1 MSREYFSDEPVSVKP
16 KKSREYFDDAT
27 TSEKQELGPVIGAP
41 AAEMI
46 PTGGYPKAPKPTVM
60 AGEPSYLE
68 KASMYATAVPATALA
83 ARGLQ
88 LATAGSKV
96 APYTSLL
103 SEALTPK
110 TGKALATTMGA
121 AGLTAIPAEFSRY
134 QVEKAG
140 GSPMAQQLTELGVAS
155 SVGALGLIATKLG
168 TTSADLIK
176 KAFGGSTKNF
186 ADALKARSS
195 GLIEQQRNLTKEQ
208 LDITDRVLEQMGR
221 KPQVAQQR
229 VTERFPVPESP
240 AKAAQQ
246 MAPEKL
252 AVREKLGARV
262 SKAEAESKRAADMA
276 KLSQDDVQRT
286 QSALTTIEQQMASQ
300 PGMTADDIGRLLQNT
315 TKTLQKDGLK
325 ARKDAAGYEAVFQA
339 AGDKPTVQTAGIKE
353 SVEKLERQ
361 TRNPTLQNVLAEI
374 KSQLATDKTQALSLR
389 STDSLKGYLDSVIAG
404 KEMKYG
410 KLDKEIVRTVQ
421 NIKNQLMMKAKTTHP
436 DYAKSIDEFRRM
448 SRPLDIVERNGAL
461 KKVIDEDP
469 VSTAYRMTEAEV
481 TGYIIRKANAGN
493 PVFTRLLQVRPDLK
507 DSARLYFTKDLF
519 GKDVAPTA
527 KSLESWVL
535 SNERTLRQTGL
546 YDEFNTL
553 RNAQRSAQQS
563 VDDAKGVAT
572 ALEKTAET
580 ATKKLTAEENL
591 AKKATSRLQQALKT
605 VETPESFAGR
615 MERASAEPSRKA
627 SFATRQQQQ
636 QDLINTLD
644 DSAAQINRATDPA
657 QVSAAV
663 SASLKTL
670 RNKNLIS
677 GSQFDDLMK
686 QADSLKNQADAQ
698 TKARKILVGVAVF
711 VGAPSIAL
719 RFFGAPSSGE

>member
-1 MSREYFSDEPVSVKP
+1 MAREYFADEPISIQP
-16 KKSREYFDDAT
+16 KKSREYFEDVTVA
-27 TSEKQELGPVIGAP
+27 EKPKAEPVMGAS
-41 AAEMI
+41 AVEMI
-46 PTGGYPKAPKPTVM
+46 PTDGYPKAPKPTVM
-60 AGEPSYLE
+60 AGEPSYME
-68 KASMYATAVPATALA
+68 KASMYAAAVPATALA

-88 LATAGSKV
+88 LATAGSKA

-140 GSPMAQQLTELGVAS
+140 GSDMAQQLTELGVAT

-176 KAFGGSTKNF
+176 KAFGGSAKNF

-221 KPQVAQQR
+221 RPQVAQQR
-229 VTERFPVPESP
+229 VSERFAVPEST

-262 SKAEAESKRAADMA
+262 SKAEAESLRAADMA
-276 KLSQDDVQRT
+276 KFAQQDVQRT
-286 QSALTTIEQQMASQ
+286 QSALNTIEQQMASQ

-315 TKTLQKDGLK
+315 TKTLQKDGVK

-339 AGDKPTVQTAGIKE
+339 AGDKPTVNTVGIKD

-374 KSQLATDKTQALSLR
+374 KSQLATDKTQELSLR

-436 DYAKSIDEFRRM
+436 DYGKAIDTFRQM

-469 VSTAYRMTEAEV
+469 VSTAYRMTEADV

-535 SNERTLRQTGL
+535 SNERSLRQTGL

-563 VDDAKGVAT
+563 VDDAKGFAET
-572 ALEKTAET
+572 LAKTAQTAEQRLGAEQKLAGK
-580 ATKKLTAEENL
+580 ATK
-591 AKKATSRLQQALKT
+591 RLEDVLKT
-605 VETPESFAGR
+605 TETPESLAKRMATAG
-615 MERASAEPSRKA
+615 KA
-627 SFATRQQQQ
+627 PPQQAAFATRQQQQ
-636 QDLINTLD
+636 QSLINTLD
-644 DSAAQINRATDPA
+644 DSAALISRTTDPA
-657 QVSAAV
+657 EVSAAV
-663 SASLKTL
+663 SSSLKKL
-670 RNKNLIS
+670 RSKNLIS
-677 GSQFDDLMK
+677 SKQFDEFMNDAEL
-686 QADSLKNQADAQ
+686 LKTQTDAQ
-698 TKARKILVGVAVF
+698 TKARRILAGVAVA
-711 VGAPSIAL
+711 VGVPSIGL
-719 RFFGAPSSGE
+719 RFFGSPSSGE

>member
-27 TSEKQELGPVIGAP
+27 TSEKQEVGPVIGAP

-88 LATAGSKV
+88 LATAGSKA

-140 GSPMAQQLTELGVAS
+140 GSDMAQQLTELGVAS

-168 TTSADLIK
+168 TTSVDLIK
-176 KAFGGSTKNF
+176 TAFGGSTKNF

-195 GLIEQQRNLTKEQ
+195 GLIEQQRNLTKQQ

-262 SKAEAESKRAADMA
+262 SKAEAESQRAAQMSNLA
-276 KLSQDDVQRT
+276 QQDVQRT
-286 QSALTTIEQQMASQ
+286 QSALNTIEQQMASQ

-325 ARKDAAGYEAVFQA
+325 ARKEAAGYEAVFQA
-339 AGDKPTVQTAGIKE
+339 AGDKPTVKTDGIKE

-361 TRNPTLQNVLAEI
+361 TRNPTLQNILYEI

-436 DYAKSIDEFRRM
+436 DYGKAIDTFRQM

-469 VSTAYRMTEAEV
+469 VSTAYRMTEADV

-493 PVFTRLLQVRPDLK
+493 PVFTRLLQVRPDLQ

-527 KSLESWVL
+527 KSFETWIL
-535 SNERTLRQTGL
+535 SNERPLRQTGL

-563 VDDAKGVAT
+563 VDNAKGIAETFAQTAKTAEQRLGAEQKLASKAT
-572 ALEKTAET
+572 KRLEDVLKTAET
-580 ATKKLTAEENL
+580 PESL
-591 AKKATSRLQQALKT
+591 AKRMATAGKAPPKQAAF
-605 VETPESFAGR
+605 V
-615 MERASAEPSRKA
+615 
-627 SFATRQQQQ
+627 TRQKQQ

-644 DSAAQINRATDPA
+644 DSAALISRTTDPA
-657 QVSAAV
+657 EVSAAV
-663 SASLKTL
+663 SSSLKQL

-677 GSQFDDLMK
+677 GKQFDDLMK
-686 QADSLKNQADAQ
+686 QADSLKTQTDAQ
-698 TKARKILVGVAVF
+698 TKARRILVGVAV
-711 VGAPSIAL
+711 VAGVPSIGL
-719 RFFGAPSSGE
+719 RFFGAPGSGE

>member
-1 MSREYFSDEPVSVKP
+1 MAREYFEDEAPSIKP
-16 KKSREYFDDAT
+16 KKSREYFEDV
-27 TSEKQELGPVIGAP
+27 SVVEKPEVGPVIGAS

-68 KASMYATAVPATALA
+68 KASMYAAAVPATAFVGK
-83 ARGLQ
+83 GLQ
-88 LATAGSKV
+88 MATAGTKV
-96 APYTSLL
+96 APYTTLL
-103 SEALTPK
+103 SEALMPK

-121 AGLTAIPAEFSRY
+121 AGLTAIPSEFSRF
-134 QVEKAG
+134 QIEKGG
-140 GSPMAQQLTELGVAS
+140 GSPLAQQLTELGVAS

-176 KAFGGSTKNF
+176 TAFGGSTKNF

-195 GLIEQQRNLTKEQ
+195 GLIEQQRNLTQQQK
-208 LDITDRVLEQMGR
+208 DITDRVLEQMGKR
-221 KPQVAQQR
+221 PAVAQQR
-229 VTERFPVPESP
+229 VSERYAVPESTT
-240 AKAAQQ
+240 KAAQQ

-262 SKAEAESKRAADMA
+262 SKAEAESQRAAQMSNLA
-276 KLSQDDVQRT
+276 QQDVQRT
-286 QSALTTIEQQMASQ
+286 QSALSTIEQQMASQ

-315 TKTLQKDGLK
+315 TKTLQKDGVK
-325 ARKDAAGYEAVFQA
+325 ARKDAAGYDAVFQA
-339 AGDKPTVQTAGIKE
+339 AGDKPTVNTAGIKE
-353 SVEKLERQ
+353 SVEKLEKQ

-436 DYAKSIDEFRRM
+436 DYAKAVDEFRRM

-493 PVFTRLLQVRPDLK
+493 PVFTRLLQVRPDLQ

-527 KSLESWVL
+527 KSFETWLM
-535 SNERTLRQTGL
+535 SNERPLRQTGL
-546 YDEFNTL
+546 YDKFNTL

-563 VDDAKGVAT
+563 VDDAKGFAETLAQT
-572 ALEKTAET
+572 AKTAEQRLGAEQKLAGK
-580 ATKKLTAEENL
+580 ATK
-591 AKKATSRLQQALKT
+591 RLEDVLKT
-605 VETPESFAGR
+605 SETPESLAKRMAVAGK
-615 MERASAEPSRKA
+615 APQGQA
-627 SFATRQQQQ
+627 SFAARQQQQ

-644 DSAAQINRATDPA
+644 DSVAQINRETDPA
-657 QVSAAV
+657 KVSAAV
-663 SASLKTL
+663 SASLRTL
-670 RNKNLIS
+670 RNKDLIS
-677 GSQFDDLMK
+677 VKQFDEFMQ
-686 QADSLKNQADAQ
+686 QANSLKTQADAQ
-698 TKARKILVGVAVF
+698 TKARKILVGVAIVAG
-711 VGAPSIAL
+711 VPAIVP
-719 RFFGAPSSGE
+719 RFFGAPSPAE

>member
-1 MSREYFSDEPVSVKP
+1 MAREYFADDQASIKP
-16 KKSREYFDDAT
+16 KKSREYFDKVTVA
-27 TSEKQELGPVIGAP
+27 EKPEAGPVIGAS

-83 ARGLQ
+83 AKGLQ
-88 LATAGSKV
+88 MATAGSKV

-140 GSPMAQQLTELGVAS
+140 GSDMAQQLTELGVAS

-168 TTSADLIK
+168 TTSVDLIK
-176 KAFGGSTKNF
+176 TAFGGSTKNF

-229 VTERFPVPESP
+229 VTERFPVPEST

-276 KLSQDDVQRT
+276 KLAQDDVQRT

-325 ARKDAAGYEAVFQA
+325 ARKEAAGYEAVFQA

-563 VDDAKGVAT
+563 VDDAKGFAETLAKTAQTAEQRLGAEQKLAGKAT
-572 ALEKTAET
+572 KRLEDVLKTAET
-580 ATKKLTAEENL
+580 PESL
-591 AKKATSRLQQALKT
+591 AKRMATAGKAPQGQAAFT
-605 VETPESFAGR
+605 
-615 MERASAEPSRKA
+615 
-627 SFATRQQQQ
+627 TRQQQQ
-636 QDLINTLD
+636 QSLINTLD
-644 DSAAQINRATDPA
+644 DSAAQISRTTDPA
-657 QVSAAV
+657 EVSSAV
-663 SASLKTL
+663 SSSLKTL
-670 RNKNLIS
+670 RSKNLIS
-677 GSQFDDLMK
+677 GKQFDEFMRDAEL
-686 QADSLKNQADAQ
+686 LKTQTDAQ
-698 TKARKILVGVAVF
+698 TKARRILAGVAVA
-711 VGAPSIAL
+711 VGVPSIGL
-719 RFFGAPSSGE
+719 RFFGSPSSGE

>member
-1 MSREYFSDEPVSVKP
+1 
-16 KKSREYFDDAT
+16 
-27 TSEKQELGPVIGAP
+27 
-41 AAEMI
+41 
-46 PTGGYPKAPKPTVM
+46 M

-88 LATAGSKV
+88 LATAGSKA

-140 GSPMAQQLTELGVAS
+140 GSDMAQQLTELGVAS

-176 KAFGGSTKNF
+176 KAFGGSAKNF

-221 KPQVAQQR
+221 RPQVAQQR
-229 VTERFPVPESP
+229 VSERFAVPEST

-262 SKAEAESKRAADMA
+262 SKAEAESQRAAQMSNLA
-276 KLSQDDVQRT
+276 QQDVQRT
-286 QSALTTIEQQMASQ
+286 QSALNTIEQQMASQ

-315 TKTLQKDGLK
+315 TKTLQKDGVK

-339 AGDKPTVQTAGIKE
+339 AGDKPTINTTGIKE

-361 TRNPTLQNVLAEI
+361 TRNPTLQNILYEI

-421 NIKNQLMMKAKTTHP
+421 NIKNQLMMKSKTTHP
-436 DYAKSIDEFRRM
+436 DYGKAIDTFRQM

-469 VSTAYRMTEAEV
+469 VSTAYRMTEADV

-527 KSLESWVL
+527 KSFETWVL
-535 SNERTLRQTGL
+535 SNERPLRQTGL

-563 VDDAKGVAT
+563 VDDAKGFAET
-572 ALEKTAET
+572 LAKTAQTAEQRLGAEQKLAGK
-580 ATKKLTAEENL
+580 ATK
-591 AKKATSRLQQALKT
+591 RLEDVLKT
-605 VETPESFAGR
+605 TETPESLAKRMATAG
-615 MERASAEPSRKA
+615 KA
-627 SFATRQQQQ
+627 PPQQAAFATRQQQQ
-636 QDLINTLD
+636 QSLINTLD
-644 DSAAQINRATDPA
+644 DSAALISRTTDPA
-657 QVSAAV
+657 EVSAAV
-663 SASLKTL
+663 SSSLKKL
-670 RNKNLIS
+670 RSKNLIS
-677 GSQFDDLMK
+677 GKQFDEFMK
-686 QADSLKNQADAQ
+686 DAEFLKTQTDAQ
-698 TKARKILVGVAVF
+698 TKARRILVGVAV
-711 VGAPSIAL
+711 VAGVPSIGL
-719 RFFGAPSSGE
+719 RFFGAPGSGE

>member
-1 MSREYFSDEPVSVKP
+1 MAREYFSDEPVSVKP
-16 KKSREYFDDAT
+16 KKSREYFDDVSVA
-27 TSEKQELGPVIGAP
+27 EKPETKPVIGAS

-46 PTGGYPKAPKPTVM
+46 PTGGYSKAPKQTVM
-60 AGEPSYLE
+60 AGEPSYME
-68 KASMYATAVPATALA
+68 KASMYAAAVPATALA

-110 TGKALATTMGA
+110 TGKALATTMTA
-121 AGLTAIPAEFSRY
+121 AGLTALPAEFSRY
-134 QVEKAG
+134 QVERGG

-155 SVGALGLIATKLG
+155 SVGALGLVATKLG
-168 TTSADLIK
+168 TTSVDLIK
-176 KAFGGSTKNF
+176 KAFGGSAKNF
-186 ADALKARSS
+186 SDALKARAS

-229 VTERFPVPESP
+229 VTERFPVPVSP
-240 AKAAQQ
+240 TKAEQQ
-246 MAPEKL
+246 IAPEKL

-276 KLSQDDVQRT
+276 KLAQDDVQRT

-339 AGDKPTVQTAGIKE
+339 AGDKPTVNTAGIKE

-421 NIKNQLMMKAKTTHP
+421 NIKNQLMMKAKTTHK
-436 DYAKSIDEFRRM
+436 DYGKAIDTFRQM

-493 PVFTRLLQVRPDLK
+493 PVFTRLLQVRPDLQ

-527 KSLESWVL
+527 KSFETWLM
-535 SNERTLRQTGL
+535 SNERPLRQTGL

-563 VDDAKGVAT
+563 VDDAKGFAET
-572 ALEKTAET
+572 LAKTAQ
-580 ATKKLTAEENL
+580 TAEQRLGAEQKL
-591 AKKATSRLQQALKT
+591 AREASNRLQKALKT
-605 VETPESFAGR
+605 TETPESFAGR
-615 MERASAEPSRKA
+615 MERASAAPPQQA
-627 SFATRQQQQ
+627 AFATRQQQQ
-636 QDLINTLD
+636 QDLINDLD
-644 DSAAQINRATDPA
+644 DSAALINMTTDPA
-657 QVSAAV
+657 KVSTVV
-663 SASLKTL
+663 SASIKKL
-670 RNKNLIS
+670 RNKDLIS
-677 GSQFDDLMK
+677 SKQFDDFMRDAEL
-686 QADSLKNQADAQ
+686 LKTQTDAQ
-698 TKARKILVGVAVF
+698 TRARRILVGVAVA
-711 VGAPSIAL
+711 VGLPSIGL
-719 RFFGAPSSGE
+719 RFFGAPSPYE

>member
-1 MSREYFSDEPVSVKP
+1 MKLSEATQDNPVKLKLSDVSVVKKP
-16 KKSREYFDDAT
+16 ET
-27 TSEKQELGPVIGAP
+27 GPVIGAS

-46 PTGGYPKAPKPTVM
+46 PTEGYPKAPKPTVM

-83 ARGLQ
+83 AKGLQ
-88 LATAGSKV
+88 LATAGTKV

-103 SEALTPK
+103 SETLTPK

-140 GSPMAQQLTELGVAS
+140 GSNMAQQLTELGVAS

-176 KAFGGSTKNF
+176 TAFGGSTKNF

-195 GLIEQQRNLTKEQ
+195 GLIEQQRNLTKQQ
-208 LDITDRVLEQMGR
+208 LDITDRVLEQMGKR
-221 KPQVAQQR
+221 PAVAQQR
-229 VTERFPVPESP
+229 VSERYAVPEST

-262 SKAEAESKRAADMA
+262 SKAEAESQRAAQMSSLA
-276 KLSQDDVQRT
+276 QQDVQRT
-286 QSALTTIEQQMASQ
+286 QSALNTIEQQMASQ
-300 PGMTADDIGRLLQNT
+300 QGMTSDDLGRLLQNT
-315 TKTLQKDGLK
+315 TKTLQKDGIA
-325 ARKDAAGYEAVFQA
+325 ARKNAAGYDAVFQA
-339 AGDKPTVQTAGIKE
+339 AGDKPTVNTAGIKQ
-353 SVEKLERQ
+353 SVEKLEKQ

-436 DYAKSIDEFRRM
+436 DYAKSVDEFRRM

-493 PVFTRLLQVRPDLK
+493 PVFTRLLQVRPDLQ

-527 KSLESWVL
+527 KSFETWLI
-535 SNERTLRQTGL
+535 SNERPLRQTGL

-563 VDDAKGVAT
+563 VDDAKGVAETFAQT
-572 ALEKTAET
+572 AKTAEQKLGAEQKLAGKATKRLEDVLKTAET
-580 ATKKLTAEENL
+580 SESL
-591 AKKATSRLQQALKT
+591 AKRMTAAGKAPPQQ
-605 VETPESFAGR
+605 
-615 MERASAEPSRKA
+615 A
-627 SFATRQQQQ
+627 SFAARQQQQ
-636 QDLINTLD
+636 QALLNTLD
-644 DSAAQINRATDPA
+644 DSAAQIARTTDPA
-657 QVSAAV
+657 EVSSAV

-670 RNKNLIS
+670 RSKNLIS
-677 GSQFDDLMK
+677 GKQFDDFMK
-686 QADSLKNQADAQ
+686 DAELLKTQADAQ
-698 TKARKILVGVAVF
+698 TKARKILAGVAVA
-711 VGAPSIAL
+711 VGVPSIGL
-719 RFFGAPSSGE
+719 RFFGSPGSGE

>member
-1 MSREYFSDEPVSVKP
+1 MSREYFADEPVSVKP

-27 TSEKQELGPVIGAP
+27 TFEKQELGPVIGAP

-140 GSPMAQQLTELGVAS
+140 GSDMAQQLTELGVAT

-176 KAFGGSTKNF
+176 KAFGGSAKNF

-221 KPQVAQQR
+221 RPQVAQQR
-229 VTERFPVPESP
+229 VSERFAVPEST

-262 SKAEAESKRAADMA
+262 SKAEAESQRAAQMSNFA
-276 KLSQDDVQRT
+276 QQDVQRT
-286 QSALTTIEQQMASQ
+286 QSALNTIEQQMASQ

-339 AGDKPTVQTAGIKE
+339 AGDKPTVNTAGIKE

-481 TGYIIRKANAGN
+481 AGYIIRKANAGN

-563 VDDAKGVAT
+563 VDDAKGVAETFAQT
-572 ALEKTAET
+572 AKTAEQRLGAEQKLAGK
-580 ATKKLTAEENL
+580 ATK
-591 AKKATSRLQQALKT
+591 RLEDVLKT
-605 VETPESFAGR
+605 TETPESLAKRMSTAG
-615 MERASAEPSRKA
+615 KA
-627 SFATRQQQQ
+627 PPQQAAFATRQKQQ

-644 DSAAQINRATDPA
+644 DSAALINRTTDPA
-657 QVSAAV
+657 EVSSAV
-663 SASLKTL
+663 SSSLKTL

-677 GSQFDDLMK
+677 GKQFDEFMKDADL
-686 QADSLKNQADAQ
+686 LKTQTDAQ
-698 TKARKILVGVAVF
+698 TKARRILVGVAVA

>member
-1 MSREYFSDEPVSVKP
+1 MKLSEAIQDKPVKLKLSDVTVAEKP
-16 KKSREYFDDAT
+16 DA
-27 TSEKQELGPVIGAP
+27 GPVMGAS

-46 PTGGYPKAPKPTVM
+46 PTDGYPKAPKPTVM
-60 AGEPSYLE
+60 AGEPSYME

-83 ARGLQ
+83 AKGLQ
-88 LATAGSKV
+88 LATSGSKV

-176 KAFGGSTKNF
+176 TAFGGSTKNF
-186 ADALKARSS
+186 ADALKARAS
-195 GLIEQQRNLTKEQ
+195 GLIEQQRNLTKQQ

-221 KPQVAQQR
+221 RPQVAQQR
-229 VTERFPVPESP
+229 VSERFAVPEST

-262 SKAEAESKRAADMA
+262 SKAETESLRAADMV
-276 KLSQDDVQRT
+276 KLGQQDVQRT
-286 QSALTTIEQQMASQ
+286 QSALNTLEQQMASQ

-315 TKTLQKDGLK
+315 TKTLQKDGVK

-339 AGDKPTVQTAGIKE
+339 AGDKPTVNTVGIKD
-353 SVEKLERQ
+353 SVEKLEKQ
-361 TRNPTLQNVLAEI
+361 TRNPTLQNILYEI

-421 NIKNQLMMKAKTTHP
+421 NIKNQLMMKAKTQHP
-436 DYAKSIDEFRRM
+436 DYGKAIDTFRQM

-469 VSTAYRMTEAEV
+469 VSTAYRMTDAEV

-493 PVFTRLLQVRPDLK
+493 PVFTRLLQVRPDLQ

-527 KSLESWVL
+527 KSFETWLM
-535 SNERTLRQTGL
+535 SNERPLRQTGL

-563 VDDAKGVAT
+563 VDDAKGFAT
-572 ALEKTAET
+572 VLEKTAET
-580 ATKKLTAEENL
+580 AAKKLKTEEGL
-591 AKKATSRLQQALKT
+591 AKKATSRLEDVLKT
-605 VETPESFAGR
+605 AETPESLARR
-615 MERASAEPSRKA
+615 MSAASKAPSGQA
-627 SFATRQQQQ
+627 SFVTRQQQQ
-636 QDLINTLD
+636 QSLINTLD
-644 DSAAQINRATDPA
+644 DSAAQISRTTDPA
-657 QVSAAV
+657 EVSAVV
-663 SASLKTL
+663 SSSLKTL
-670 RNKNLIS
+670 RSKNLIS
-677 GSQFDDLMK
+677 SKQFDDLMK
-686 QADSLKNQADAQ
+686 QADSLKTQTDAQ
-698 TKARKILVGVAVF
+698 TKARKILVGVAVA
-711 VGAPSIAL
+711 VGVPSIGL
-719 RFFGAPSSGE
+719 RFFGSPSPAE

>member
-1 MSREYFSDEPVSVKP
+1 MKLSEAIQDKPTKLKLSDISVVEKP
-16 KKSREYFDDAT
+16 ET
-27 TSEKQELGPVIGAP
+27 GPVMGAS

-46 PTGGYPKAPKPTVM
+46 PTGGYSKAPKQTVM
-60 AGEPSYLE
+60 AGEPSYME
-68 KASMYATAVPATALA
+68 KASMYAAAVPATALA

-88 LATAGSKV
+88 LATSGTKV

-110 TGKALATTMGA
+110 TGKALATTMTA
-121 AGLTAIPAEFSRY
+121 AGLTALPAEFSRY
-134 QVEKAG
+134 QVEQGG

-155 SVGALGLIATKLG
+155 SVGALGLVATKLG
-168 TTSADLIK
+168 TTSVDLIK
-176 KAFGGSTKNF
+176 KAFGGSAKNF
-186 ADALKARSS
+186 SDALKARAS

-208 LDITDRVLEQMGR
+208 LDITDRVLEQMSKR
-221 KPQVAQQR
+221 PAVAQQR
-229 VTERFPVPESP
+229 VGERFAVPEST

-262 SKAEAESKRAADMA
+262 SKAEAESQRAAQMSTLA
-276 KLSQDDVQRT
+276 QQDVQRT
-286 QSALTTIEQQMASQ
+286 QSALNGLEQQMASQ

-315 TKTLQKDGLK
+315 TKKLQKDGVK
-325 ARKDAAGYEAVFQA
+325 DRKDAAGYETVFQN
-339 AGDKPTVQTAGIKE
+339 AGDKPTVNTTGIKE
-353 SVEKLERQ
+353 SVEKLEKQ

-374 KSQLATDKTQALSLR
+374 KSQLVTDKTQALSLR

-493 PVFTRLLQVRPDLK
+493 PVFTRLLQVRPDLQ

-527 KSLESWVL
+527 KSFETWLM
-535 SNERTLRQTGL
+535 SNERPLRQTGL

-580 ATKKLTAEENL
+580 AAKKLTAEEDL

-605 VETPESFAGR
+605 AETPESFAVR
-615 MERASAEPSRKA
+615 MSAAGKA
-627 SFATRQQQQ
+627 PPQQAAFATRQQQQ
-636 QDLINTLD
+636 QSLIDTLD
-644 DSAAQINRATDPA
+644 DSAAQINRATDPVN
-657 QVSAAV
+657 VSAAV

-670 RNKNLIS
+670 RSKDLIS
-677 GSQFDDLMK
+677 SKQFDDFMK
-686 QADSLKNQADAQ
+686 DAELLKTQADAQ
-698 TKARKILVGVAVF
+698 TRARKILAAVAVTVVGV
-711 VGAPSIAL
+711 PSIGL
-719 RFFGAPSSGE
+719 RFFGAPGSGD

>member
-1 MSREYFSDEPVSVKP
+1 MKLSEAIQDKPVKLKLSDVTVAEKP
-16 KKSREYFDDAT
+16 DA
-27 TSEKQELGPVIGAP
+27 GPVMGAS

-46 PTGGYPKAPKPTVM
+46 PTDGYPKAPKPTVM
-60 AGEPSYLE
+60 AGEPSYME

-83 ARGLQ
+83 AKGLQ
-88 LATAGSKV
+88 LATSGSKV

-176 KAFGGSTKNF
+176 TAFGGSTKNF

-195 GLIEQQRNLTKEQ
+195 GLIEQQRNLTKQQ

-221 KPQVAQQR
+221 RPQVAQQR
-229 VTERFPVPESP
+229 VSERFAVPEST

-262 SKAEAESKRAADMA
+262 SKAETESQRAAQMSNLA
-276 KLSQDDVQRT
+276 QQDVQRT
-286 QSALTTIEQQMASQ
+286 QSALTTLEQQMASQ

-339 AGDKPTVQTAGIKE
+339 AGDKPTVKTAGIKE
-353 SVEKLERQ
+353 SVEKLEKQ

-493 PVFTRLLQVRPDLK
+493 PVFTRLLQVRPDLQ

-527 KSLESWVL
+527 KSLETWVL
-535 SNERTLRQTGL
+535 SNERALRQTGL

-563 VDDAKGVAT
+563 VDDAKGVAETFAQT
-572 ALEKTAET
+572 AKTAEQKLGAEQKLAGKATKRLEDVLKTAET
-580 ATKKLTAEENL
+580 PESL
-591 AKKATSRLQQALKT
+591 AKRMATAGKAPQGQA
-605 VETPESFAGR
+605 A
-615 MERASAEPSRKA
+615 
-627 SFATRQQQQ
+627 FATRQQQQ

-644 DSAAQINRATDPA
+644 DSAAQINRTTNPA
-657 QVSAAV
+657 EVSAAV

-677 GSQFDDLMK
+677 GKQFDELMQ
-686 QADSLKNQADAQ
+686 QADSLKTQADAQ
-698 TKARKILVGVAVF
+698 TKARKILVSVAIFTGVPAI
-711 VGAPSIAL
+711 GL
-719 RFFGAPSSGE
+719 RFFGSPSPAE

>member
-1 MSREYFSDEPVSVKP
+1 MAREYFEDEPVSINP
-16 KKSREYFDDAT
+16 KKSREYFEDVTVAEKPDA
-27 TSEKQELGPVIGAP
+27 GPVMGAS

-60 AGEPSYLE
+60 AGEPSYME

-83 ARGLQ
+83 AKGLQ
-88 LATAGSKV
+88 LATSGSKV

-176 KAFGGSTKNF
+176 TAFGGSTKNF
-186 ADALKARSS
+186 ADALKARAS
-195 GLIEQQRNLTKEQ
+195 GLIEQQRNLTKQQ

-221 KPQVAQQR
+221 RPQVAQQR
-229 VTERFPVPESP
+229 VSERFAVPEST

-262 SKAEAESKRAADMA
+262 SKAETESLRAADMA
-276 KLSQDDVQRT
+276 KLAQEDVQRT
-286 QSALTTIEQQMASQ
+286 QSALNTLEQQMASQ

-315 TKTLQKDGLK
+315 TKTLQKDGVK

-339 AGDKPTVQTAGIKE
+339 AGDKPTVNTTGIKE
-353 SVEKLERQ
+353 SVEKLEKQ
-361 TRNPTLQNVLAEI
+361 TRNPTLQNILYEI

-421 NIKNQLMMKAKTTHP
+421 NIKNQLMMKAKTQHP
-436 DYAKSIDEFRRM
+436 DYGKAIDTFRQM

-469 VSTAYRMTEAEV
+469 VSTAYRMTDAEV

-493 PVFTRLLQVRPDLK
+493 PVFTRLLQVRPDLQ

-527 KSLESWVL
+527 KSFETWLM
-535 SNERTLRQTGL
+535 SNERPLRQTGL

-563 VDDAKGVAT
+563 VDDAKGFAT
-572 ALEKTAET
+572 VLEKTAET
-580 ATKKLTAEENL
+580 AAKKLKTEEGL
-591 AKKATSRLQQALKT
+591 AKKATSRLEDVLKT
-605 VETPESFAGR
+605 AETPESLARR
-615 MERASAEPSRKA
+615 MSAASKAPSGQA
-627 SFATRQQQQ
+627 SFVTRQQQQ
-636 QDLINTLD
+636 QSLINTLD
-644 DSAAQINRATDPA
+644 DSAAQISRTTDPA
-657 QVSAAV
+657 EVSAVV
-663 SASLKTL
+663 SSSLKTL
-670 RNKNLIS
+670 RSKNLIS
-677 GSQFDDLMK
+677 SKQFDDLMK
-686 QADSLKNQADAQ
+686 QADSLKTQTDAQ
-698 TKARKILVGVAVF
+698 TKARKILVGVAVA
-711 VGAPSIAL
+711 VGVPSIGL
-719 RFFGAPSSGE
+719 RFFGSPSSGE

>member
-1 MSREYFSDEPVSVKP
+1 MAREYFADEPVSIQP
-16 KKSREYFDDAT
+16 KKSREYFEDVTVA
-27 TSEKQELGPVIGAP
+27 EKPKAEPVMGKSAV
-41 AAEMI
+41 EMI
-46 PTGGYPKAPKPTVM
+46 PTDGYPKAPKPTVM
-60 AGEPSYLE
+60 AGEPSYME
-68 KASMYATAVPATALA
+68 KASMYAAAVPATALA

-88 LATAGSKV
+88 LATAGTKA

-140 GSPMAQQLTELGVAS
+140 GSDMAQQLTELGVAT

-176 KAFGGSTKNF
+176 KAFGGSAKNF

-221 KPQVAQQR
+221 RPQVAQQR
-229 VTERFPVPESP
+229 VSERFAVPEST

-262 SKAEAESKRAADMA
+262 SKAEAESQRAAQMSNLA
-276 KLSQDDVQRT
+276 QQDVQRR
-286 QSALTTIEQQMASQ
+286 QSALNTIEQQMASQ

-315 TKTLQKDGLK
+315 TKTLQKEGVK

-339 AGDKPTVQTAGIKE
+339 AGDKPTVNTVGIKD

-361 TRNPTLQNVLAEI
+361 TRNPTLQNILYEI

-436 DYAKSIDEFRRM
+436 DYGKAIDTFRQM

-469 VSTAYRMTEAEV
+469 VSTAYRMTEADV

-493 PVFTRLLQVRPDLK
+493 PVFTRLLQVRPDLQ

-527 KSLESWVL
+527 KSFETWIL
-535 SNERTLRQTGL
+535 SNERPLRQTGL

-563 VDDAKGVAT
+563 VDNAKGIAETFTQVAKT
-572 ALEKTAET
+572 AEQRLGAEQKLAGEASKRLQDVLKTAET
-580 ATKKLTAEENL
+580 PESL
-591 AKKATSRLQQALKT
+591 AKRMTSAGKAPPKQAAF
-605 VETPESFAGR
+605 V
-615 MERASAEPSRKA
+615 
-627 SFATRQQQQ
+627 TRQKQQ

-644 DSAAQINRATDPA
+644 DSAALISRTTDPA
-657 QVSAAV
+657 EVSAAV
-663 SASLKTL
+663 SSSLKQL

-677 GSQFDDLMK
+677 GKQFDDLMK
-686 QADSLKNQADAQ
+686 QADSLKTQTDAQ
-698 TKARKILVGVAVF
+698 TKARRILVGVAV
-711 VGAPSIAL
+711 VAGVPSIGL
-719 RFFGAPSSGE
+719 RFFGAPGSGE

>member
-1 MSREYFSDEPVSVKP
+1 MAREYFADEPPSIKP
-16 KKSREYFDDAT
+16 KKSREYFDDVTAV
-27 TSEKQELGPVIGAP
+27 EKPEVGPVIGAS

-46 PTGGYPKAPKPTVM
+46 PTGGYPKAPKPTIM
-60 AGEPSYLE
+60 AGEPSYME

-88 LATAGSKV
+88 LATSGTKV

-121 AGLTAIPAEFSRY
+121 AGLTAVPAEFSRY
-134 QVEKAG
+134 QVERGG
-140 GSPMAQQLTELGVAS
+140 GSPTAQQLTELGVAS
-155 SVGALGLIATKLG
+155 SVGALGLVATKLG

-186 ADALKARSS
+186 SDALKARAS

-208 LDITDRVLEQMGR
+208 LDITDRVLEQMSKR
-221 KPQVAQQR
+221 PAIAQQR
-229 VTERFPVPESP
+229 VSERYAVPESA

-276 KLSQDDVQRT
+276 KLAQDDVQRT
-286 QSALTTIEQQMASQ
+286 QSALNAIEQQMASQ

-315 TKTLQKDGLK
+315 TKTLQKDGVT
-325 ARKDAAGYEAVFQA
+325 ARKNAAGYETVFQN
-339 AGDKPTVQTAGIKE
+339 AGDKPTVKTDGIKE

-374 KSQLATDKTQALSLR
+374 KSQLVTDKTQKLSLR

-436 DYAKSIDEFRRM
+436 DYAKAVDEFRRM

-493 PVFTRLLQVRPDLK
+493 PVFTRLLQVRPDLQ

-527 KSLESWVL
+527 KSFETWLM
-535 SNERTLRQTGL
+535 SNERPLRQLGL

-563 VDDAKGVAT
+563 VDTAKGVAET
-572 ALEKTAET
+572 FAQIAKTAEQRLGAEQKLAGK
-580 ATKKLTAEENL
+580 ATK
-591 AKKATSRLQQALKT
+591 RLEDVLKT
-605 VETPESFAGR
+605 TETPESIAKRMSVAG
-615 MERASAEPSRKA
+615 KA
-627 SFATRQQQQ
+627 PPKQAAFATRQQQQ
-636 QDLINTLD
+636 QSLINTLD
-644 DSAAQINRATDPA
+644 DAAAQISRTTDPA
-657 QVSAAV
+657 EVSSAV
-663 SASLKTL
+663 ASSLKTL
-670 RNKNLIS
+670 RSKNLIS
-677 GSQFDDLMK
+677 GKQFDEFMNDAEL
-686 QADSLKNQADAQ
+686 LKTQTDAR
-698 TKARKILVGVAVF
+698 TKARRILAGVAVA
-711 VGAPSIAL
+711 VGVPSIGL
-719 RFFGAPSSGE
+719 RFFGAPSPGE

>member
-1 MSREYFSDEPVSVKP
+1 MAREYFADEQPSIKP
-16 KKSREYFDDAT
+16 KKSREYFEEVTVA
-27 TSEKQELGPVIGAP
+27 EKPEAGPVIGAS

-83 ARGLQ
+83 AKGLQ
-88 LATAGSKV
+88 VATAGSKV

-140 GSPMAQQLTELGVAS
+140 GSPLAQQITELGVAS

-168 TTSADLIK
+168 TTSTDLIK
-176 KAFGGSTKNF
+176 TAFGGSTKNF
-186 ADALKARSS
+186 ADALKARAS
-195 GLIEQQRNLTKEQ
+195 GLVEQQRNLTQQQK
-208 LDITDRVLEQMGR
+208 DITDRVLEQMGKR
-221 KPQVAQQR
+221 PAVAQQR
-229 VTERFPVPESP
+229 VSERFAVPVSP
-240 AKAAQQ
+240 TKAAQQ

-262 SKAEAESKRAADMA
+262 SKAETESQRAAQMSNLA
-276 KLSQDDVQRT
+276 QQDVQRT
-286 QSALTTIEQQMASQ
+286 QSAFTTIEQQMASQ

-315 TKTLQKDGLK
+315 TKTLQKDGVK

-339 AGDKPTVQTAGIKE
+339 AGDKPTVKTAGIKE
-353 SVEKLERQ
+353 SVEKLEKQ

-527 KSLESWVL
+527 KSLETWVL
-535 SNERTLRQTGL
+535 SNERALRQTGL

-563 VDDAKGVAT
+563 VDDAKGVAETFAQT
-572 ALEKTAET
+572 AKTAEQKLGAEQKLAEKATKRLEDVLKTAET
-580 ATKKLTAEENL
+580 PESL
-591 AKKATSRLQQALKT
+591 AKRMATAGKAPQGQA
-605 VETPESFAGR
+605 A
-615 MERASAEPSRKA
+615 
-627 SFATRQQQQ
+627 FATRQQQQ

-644 DSAAQINRATDPA
+644 DSAAQINRTTNPA
-657 QVSAAV
+657 EVSSVV

-677 GSQFDDLMK
+677 SKQFDELMQ
-686 QADSLKNQADAQ
+686 QADSLKTQADAQ
-698 TKARKILVGVAVF
+698 TKARKILVGVAIF
-711 VGAPSIAL
+711 TGAPAIAL
-719 RFFGAPSSGE
+719 RFFGAPSPAE

>member
-1 MSREYFSDEPVSVKP
+1 MAREYFEDEAPSIKP
-16 KKSREYFDDAT
+16 KKSREYFEDV
-27 TSEKQELGPVIGAP
+27 SVVEKPEAGPVIGAS

-68 KASMYATAVPATALA
+68 KASMYAAAVPATAFVGK
-83 ARGLQ
+83 GLQ
-88 LATAGSKV
+88 MATAGTKV
-96 APYTSLL
+96 APYTTLL
-103 SEALTPK
+103 SEALMPK

-134 QVEKAG
+134 QVEVGG

-176 KAFGGSTKNF
+176 TAFGGSTKNF
-186 ADALKARSS
+186 ADALKARAS
-195 GLIEQQRNLTKEQ
+195 GLVEQQRNLTKQQ
-208 LDITDRVLEQMGR
+208 LDITDRVLEQMGKR
-221 KPQVAQQR
+221 PAVAQQR
-229 VTERFPVPESP
+229 VSERYPVPESTT
-240 AKAAQQ
+240 KAAQQ

-262 SKAEAESKRAADMA
+262 SKAEAESQRAAQMSNLA
-276 KLSQDDVQRT
+276 QQDVQRT
-286 QSALTTIEQQMASQ
+286 QSALSTIEQQMASQ

-315 TKTLQKDGLK
+315 TKTLQKDGVA
-325 ARKDAAGYEAVFQA
+325 ARKNAAGYEKVFEA
-339 AGDKPTVQTAGIKE
+339 AGDKPTVNTAGIKE
-353 SVEKLERQ
+353 SVEKLEKQ

-421 NIKNQLMMKAKTTHP
+421 NIKNQLMMKAKTTHK
-436 DYAKSIDEFRRM
+436 DYGKAVDEFRRM

-493 PVFTRLLQVRPDLK
+493 PVFTRLLQVRPDLQ

-527 KSLESWVL
+527 KSLETWVL
-535 SNERTLRQTGL
+535 SNERALRQTGL

-563 VDDAKGVAT
+563 VDDAKGVAETFAQT
-572 ALEKTAET
+572 AKTAEQKLGAEQKLAGKATKRLEDVLKTAET
-580 ATKKLTAEENL
+580 PQSL
-591 AKKATSRLQQALKT
+591 AKRMATAGKAPPNQ
-605 VETPESFAGR
+605 
-615 MERASAEPSRKA
+615 A
-627 SFATRQQQQ
+627 SFAARQKQQ

-644 DSAAQINRATDPA
+644 DSAAQIGRTTDPA
-657 QVSAAV
+657 EVSSAV

-670 RNKNLIS
+670 RSKNLIS
-677 GSQFDDLMK
+677 GKQFDDFMK
-686 QADSLKNQADAQ
+686 DAELLKTQADAQ
-698 TKARKILVGVAVF
+698 TKARRILAGVAVA
-711 VGAPSIAL
+711 VGVPSIGL
-719 RFFGAPSSGE
+719 RFFGSPSSGE

>member
-1 MSREYFSDEPVSVKP
+1 MAREYFSDEPVSIQP
-16 KKSREYFDDAT
+16 KKSREYFEDVTVA
-27 TSEKQELGPVIGAP
+27 EKPKAEPVMGKSAV
-41 AAEMI
+41 EMI
-46 PTGGYPKAPKPTVM
+46 PTDGYPKAPKPTVM
-60 AGEPSYLE
+60 AGEPSYME
-68 KASMYATAVPATALA
+68 KASMYASAVPATALA

-88 LATAGSKV
+88 LATAGTKA

-140 GSPMAQQLTELGVAS
+140 GSDMAQQLTELGVAT

-176 KAFGGSTKNF
+176 KAFGGSAKNF

-221 KPQVAQQR
+221 RPQVAQQR
-229 VTERFPVPESP
+229 VSERFAVPEST

-262 SKAEAESKRAADMA
+262 SKAEAESQRAAQMSNLA
-276 KLSQDDVQRT
+276 QQDVQRT
-286 QSALTTIEQQMASQ
+286 QSALNTIEQQMASQ

-315 TKTLQKDGLK
+315 TKTLQKDGVK

-339 AGDKPTVQTAGIKE
+339 AGDKPTVNTVGIKD
-353 SVEKLERQ
+353 SVEKLEKQ
-361 TRNPTLQNVLAEI
+361 TRNPTLQNILYEI

-436 DYAKSIDEFRRM
+436 DYGKAIDTFRQM

-469 VSTAYRMTEAEV
+469 VSTAYRMTEADV

-493 PVFTRLLQVRPDLK
+493 PVFTRLLQVRPDLQ

-527 KSLESWVL
+527 KSFETWIL
-535 SNERTLRQTGL
+535 SNERPLRQTGL

-563 VDDAKGVAT
+563 VDNAKGIAETFAQTAKTAEQRLGAEQKLAGKAT
-572 ALEKTAET
+572 KRLEDVLKTAET
-580 ATKKLTAEENL
+580 PESL
-591 AKKATSRLQQALKT
+591 AKRMTTAGKAPPKQA
-605 VETPESFAGR
+605 A
-615 MERASAEPSRKA
+615 
-627 SFATRQQQQ
+627 FATRQKQQ

-644 DSAAQINRATDPA
+644 DSAALISRTTDPA
-657 QVSAAV
+657 EVSAAV
-663 SASLKTL
+663 SSSLKQL

-677 GSQFDDLMK
+677 GKQFDEFMK
-686 QADSLKNQADAQ
+686 DAEFLKTQTDAQ
-698 TKARKILVGVAVF
+698 TKARRILAGVAVA
-711 VGAPSIAL
+711 VGVPSIGL
-719 RFFGAPSSGE
+719 RFFGSPFSGE

>member
-1 MSREYFSDEPVSVKP
+1 MKLSETTLEKP
-16 KKSREYFDDAT
+16 KSLKLSQLQIEDNPDV
-27 TSEKQELGPVIGAP
+27 GPVIGAP

-83 ARGLQ
+83 AKGLQ
-88 LATAGSKV
+88 LATAGSKA

-140 GSPMAQQLTELGVAS
+140 GSDMAQQLTELGVAS

-168 TTSADLIK
+168 TTSVDLIK
-176 KAFGGSTKNF
+176 TAFGGSTKNF

-195 GLIEQQRNLTKEQ
+195 GLIEQQRNLTKQQ

-229 VTERFPVPESP
+229 VTERFPVPEST

-262 SKAEAESKRAADMA
+262 SKAEAESQRAAQMSNLA
-276 KLSQDDVQRT
+276 QQDVQRT
-286 QSALTTIEQQMASQ
+286 QSALSTIEQQMASQ

-481 TGYIIRKANAGN
+481 AGYIIRKANAGN

-535 SNERTLRQTGL
+535 SNERSLRQTGL

-563 VDDAKGVAT
+563 VDDAKGVAETFAQT
-572 ALEKTAET
+572 AKTAEQKLGAEQKLASK
-580 ATKKLTAEENL
+580 ATK
-591 AKKATSRLQQALKT
+591 RLEDVLKT
-605 VETPESFAGR
+605 TETPESLAKRMSTAG
-615 MERASAEPSRKA
+615 KA
-627 SFATRQQQQ
+627 PPQQAAFATRQQQQ

-644 DSAAQINRATDPA
+644 DSAALIGRTTDPA
-657 QVSAAV
+657 EVSAAV
-663 SASLKTL
+663 SSSLKKL

-686 QADSLKNQADAQ
+686 QADSLKTQTDAQ
-698 TKARKILVGVAVF
+698 TKARRILVGVAV
-711 VGAPSIAL
+711 VAGVPSIGL
-719 RFFGAPSSGE
+719 RFFGAPGSGE

>member
-1 MSREYFSDEPVSVKP
+1 MKLSDAIQDKPVKLKLSDVSVVEKPEAEPVMG
-16 KKSREYFDDAT
+16 KSA
-27 TSEKQELGPVIGAP
+27 V
-41 AAEMI
+41 EMI
-46 PTGGYPKAPKPTVM
+46 PTDGYPKAPKPTVM
-60 AGEPSYLE
+60 AGEPSYME

-88 LATAGSKV
+88 LATAGTKA

-140 GSPMAQQLTELGVAS
+140 GSDMAQQLTELGVAT

-176 KAFGGSTKNF
+176 KAFGGSAKNF

-221 KPQVAQQR
+221 RPQVAQQR
-229 VTERFPVPESP
+229 VSERFAVPEST

-262 SKAEAESKRAADMA
+262 SKAEAESQRAAQMSNLA
-276 KLSQDDVQRT
+276 QQDVQRT
-286 QSALTTIEQQMASQ
+286 QSALNTIEQQMASQ

-315 TKTLQKDGLK
+315 TKTLQKDGVK

-339 AGDKPTVQTAGIKE
+339 AGDKPTINTTGIKE

-361 TRNPTLQNVLAEI
+361 TRNPTLQNILYEI

-421 NIKNQLMMKAKTTHP
+421 NIKNQLMMKSKTTHP
-436 DYAKSIDEFRRM
+436 DYGKAIDTFRQM

-469 VSTAYRMTEAEV
+469 VSTAYRMTEADV

-527 KSLESWVL
+527 KSFETWVL
-535 SNERTLRQTGL
+535 SNERPLRQTGL

-563 VDDAKGVAT
+563 VDDAKGFAET
-572 ALEKTAET
+572 LAKTAQTAEQRLGAEQKLAGK
-580 ATKKLTAEENL
+580 ATK
-591 AKKATSRLQQALKT
+591 RLEDVLKT
-605 VETPESFAGR
+605 TETPESLAKRMATAG
-615 MERASAEPSRKA
+615 KA
-627 SFATRQQQQ
+627 PPQQAAFATRQQQQ
-636 QDLINTLD
+636 QSLINTLD
-644 DSAAQINRATDPA
+644 DSAALISRTTDPA
-657 QVSAAV
+657 EVSAAV
-663 SASLKTL
+663 SSSLKKL
-670 RNKNLIS
+670 RSKNLIS
-677 GSQFDDLMK
+677 GKQFDEFMK
-686 QADSLKNQADAQ
+686 DAEFLKTQTDAQ
-698 TKARKILVGVAVF
+698 TKARRILVGVAV
-711 VGAPSIAL
+711 VAGVPSIGL
-719 RFFGAPSSGE
+719 RFFGAPGSGE

>member
-1 MSREYFSDEPVSVKP
+1 
-16 KKSREYFDDAT
+16 
-27 TSEKQELGPVIGAP
+27 
-41 AAEMI
+41 MI

-83 ARGLQ
+83 AKGLQ
-88 LATAGSKV
+88 VATAGSKV

-140 GSPMAQQLTELGVAS
+140 GSPLAQQLTELGVAS

-176 KAFGGSTKNF
+176 TAFGGSTKNF
-186 ADALKARSS
+186 ADALKARAS
-195 GLIEQQRNLTKEQ
+195 GLIEQQRNLTKQQ

-221 KPQVAQQR
+221 RPQVAQQR
-229 VTERFPVPESP
+229 VSERFAVPESA

-262 SKAEAESKRAADMA
+262 SKAETESQRAAQMSNLA
-276 KLSQDDVQRT
+276 QQDVQRT
-286 QSALTTIEQQMASQ
+286 QSALTTLEQQMASQ

-315 TKTLQKDGLK
+315 TKTLQKDGVK

-339 AGDKPTVQTAGIKE
+339 AGDKPTIKTAGIKE
-353 SVEKLERQ
+353 SVEKLEKQ

-374 KSQLATDKTQALSLR
+374 KSQLVTDKTTQALSLR

-527 KSLESWVL
+527 KSLETWVL
-535 SNERTLRQTGL
+535 SNERALRQTGL

-563 VDDAKGVAT
+563 VDDAKGVAETFAQT
-572 ALEKTAET
+572 AKTAEQ
-580 ATKKLTAEENL
+580 KLTAEENL
-591 AKKATSRLQQALKT
+591 AKKATSRLQEALKT
-605 VETPESFAGR
+605 AETPESFAGR
-615 MERASAEPSRKA
+615 MERASAAPPKQA

-644 DSAAQINRATDPA
+644 DSVAQINRETDPA
-657 QVSAAV
+657 KVSAAV
-663 SASLKTL
+663 SASLRTL
-670 RNKNLIS
+670 RNKDLIS
-677 GSQFDDLMK
+677 GKQFDEFMQ
-686 QADSLKNQADAQ
+686 QANSLKTQADAQ
-698 TKARKILVGVAVF
+698 TKARKILVGVAIVAG
-711 VGAPSIAL
+711 VPAIVP
-719 RFFGAPSSGE
+719 RFFGAPSPAE

>member
-1 MSREYFSDEPVSVKP
+1 MSREYFADEPVSVKP
-16 KKSREYFDDAT
+16 KKSREYFDNVVDV
-27 TSEKQELGPVIGAP
+27 EKPETGPVIGAP

-46 PTGGYPKAPKPTVM
+46 PTSGYPKAPKPTVM

-262 SKAEAESKRAADMA
+262 SKAEAESQRAAQMSNLA
-276 KLSQDDVQRT
+276 QQDVQRT
-286 QSALTTIEQQMASQ
+286 QSALNTIEQQMASQ

-325 ARKDAAGYEAVFQA
+325 ARKEAAGYEAVFQA
-339 AGDKPTVQTAGIKE
+339 AGDKPTVKTAGIKE

-535 SNERTLRQTGL
+535 SNERSLRQTGL

-563 VDDAKGVAT
+563 VDDAKGVAETFAQT
-572 ALEKTAET
+572 AKTAEQRLGAEQKLAGK
-580 ATKKLTAEENL
+580 ATK
-591 AKKATSRLQQALKT
+591 RLEDVLKT
-605 VETPESFAGR
+605 TETPESLAKRMSTAG
-615 MERASAEPSRKA
+615 KA
-627 SFATRQQQQ
+627 PPQQAAFATRQKQQ

-644 DSAAQINRATDPA
+644 DSAALINRTTDPA
-657 QVSAAV
+657 EVSAAV

-677 GSQFDDLMK
+677 GSQFDDFMK
-686 QADSLKNQADAQ
+686 QADSLKTQTDAQ
-698 TKARKILVGVAVF
+698 TKARRILVGVAV
-711 VGAPSIAL
+711 VAGVPSIGL